1 MSSSSLIVNRL
12 CWRVLPGLLLSL
24 SLGSSLLQ
32 HAVAGQ
38 KVPNSEVKVI
48 QKLIFERKMAEA
60 APRLDTAMAN
70 YPDSGRLAF
79 LLGQLYYFSNLP
91 NYPKAVAAYDK
102 AELMLSEDP
111 ELYFFRA
118 AAKAQV
124 LSAYSQRQSPD
135 YVGALADYRKA
146 EALGSERD
154 LRLDI
159 ARAIYETRNYSAAL
173 EQINRYLNNKP
184 QLWADGQ
191 MLKGNILAQMGQHE
205 AALKS
210 YQRAARQY
218 DYLDKLQ
225 FYQAVSLRALGQSD
239 EALAQLDKGL
249 KRQGRAYLQLV
260 YLKAML
266 SYEQKQYQEAALLY
280 QQLIERRR
288 DWALPLLGY
297 YNSLSQM
304 GEAPISISHILDL
317 ALKLDPEVVV
327 HFHQQD
333 LLRL

>member
-1 MSSSSLIVNRL
+1 MSSISPAGSRISRK
-12 CWRVLPGLLLSL
+12 RLPGLLLL
-24 SLGSSLLQ
+24 LLGSALPLQ
-32 HAVAGQ
+32 AVAD
-38 KVPNSEVKVI
+38 KAVPASEIKVI

-60 APRLDTAMAN
+60 APRLDAAIEN

-79 LLGQLYYFSNLP
+79 LLGQLYYFSNIP

-102 AELMLSEDP
+102 AEPMLSKDS

-124 LSAYSQRQSPD
+124 LSAYSQRLRPD
-135 YVGALADYRKA
+135 YAGALADYRKA

-159 ARAIYETRNYSAAL
+159 ARTLYETRDYPAAL

-210 YQRAARQY
+210 YKRAARQY

-225 FYQAVSLRALGQSD
+225 FYQAVSLRALGRSD
-239 EALAQLDKGL
+239 EAMAQLDKGL
-249 KRQGRAYLQLV
+249 KRQGRAYFQLV

-297 YNSLSQM
+297 YNSLSQI

-317 ALKLDPEVVV
+317 ALELDPEVVIL
-327 HFHQQD
+327 FHQQD